1 MKIKIPYKQ
10 RDWAKEF
17 HSSDKKRIVLVLH
30 RRCGKTVA
38 SLNHLIRECFRNPD
52 QDKRYAYIAP
62 TYKQAKNVAWD
73 ILKKYA
79 SVIPHTKFNESELRC
94 DFPDG
99 SRITLYGADNPDA
112 LRGIGL
118 WGVVFDEY
126 SQQPSNIY
134 SEIILPALADHNGF
148 SIWIGTPKGKNDF
161 YRLYK
166 YCGFPEERWLEK
178 TEEERREIESG
189 WMRLRLGVS
198 VTKLLDE
205 DYLKQA
211 RQNMTEDE
219 YNQEFECSFESSLK
233 GAYYGDELARA
244 YREKRIKKVPHEPC
258 LPVYTA
264 WDWGMNDST
273 AIGFFQHVGNE
284 RRMIDY
290 YENSDHGIDH
300 YVRVLF
306 DKPYVYE
313 NHYFPHDFMVRDA
326 NGVTR
331 LEVAESLG
339 LFGEVVER
347 QSFNDGIHA
356 VRMVF
361 PQMWFDEEKCQG
373 FLDAIS
379 QYQKEWD
386 DKKGEYKDKEKKDWT
401 NHAADMLRYYA
412 EGSRIETKNEE
423 FEDFNTDY

>member
-10 RDWAKEF
+10 REWAKEF

-38 SLNHLIRECFRNPD
+38 SINHLIRECFKNPD

-79 SVIPHTKFNESELRC
+79 GIIPHTKFNESELRC

-134 SEIILPALADHNGF
+134 SEIILPALADHDGF
-148 SIWIGTPKGKNDF
+148 AIWIGTPKGKNDF

-166 YCGFPEERWLEK
+166 YCGFPEEKWLLK
-178 TEEERREIESG
+178 TEEERAEMESS
-189 WMRLRLGVS
+189 WLRLRLGVS
-198 VTKLLDE
+198 QTKLLSE

-211 RQNMTEDE
+211 RNSMTEDE
-219 YNQEFECSFESSLK
+219 YEQEFECSFESSLK
-233 GAYYGDELARA
+233 GAFYADELAKA
-244 YREKRIKKVPHEPC
+244 HKEKRVKPVPHEPV

-290 YENSDHGIDH
+290 YENSGYGIDH
-300 YVRVLF
+300 YARVLF
-306 DKPYVYE
+306 EKPYVYE
-313 NHYFPHDFMVRDA
+313 NHYFPHDFAVRES

-331 LEVAESLG
+331 IETAESLG
-339 LFGEVVER
+339 LRGEIVER
-347 QSFNDGIHA
+347 QSFLDGINA
-356 VRMVF
+356 VRMIF
-361 PQMWFDEEKCQG
+361 SQMWFDEEKCQP
-373 FLDAIS
+373 FLDALA
-379 QYQKEWD
+379 QYQREWD
-386 DKKGEYKDKEKKDWT
+386 EKRGEYKDKEKKDWT
-401 NHAADMLRYYA
+401 NHAADMFKYYA
-412 EGSRIETKNEE
+412 QGSRIEAKEEE
-423 FEDFNTDY
+423 FEEFITEY